1 MLPLAP
7 VSSSRPSGLVPG
19 TFLLLL
25 GLVGCS
31 CLLVLSNP
39 ASQTQTPGPTLHLLQ
54 ATNFPA
60 HQDSISPGWEKKTEK
75 ARQTRR
81 EKEVNWRQVS
91 CPFLVSDVSEY
102 LLPLL
107 CCELAINFRTVSMTV
122 KTVQVGGKVAK
133 TTFCFSV
140 YKRTFL
146 LF

>member
-1 MLPLAP
+1 M
-7 VSSSRPSGLVPG
+7 
-19 TFLLLL
+19 
-25 GLVGCS
+25 
-31 CLLVLSNP
+31 
-39 ASQTQTPGPTLHLLQ
+39 
-54 ATNFPA
+54 
-60 HQDSISPGWEKKTEK
+60 
-75 ARQTRR
+75 
-81 EKEVNWRQVS
+81 NWRQVS